1 MTQIAIVV
9 YPRFTALDLVGPYE
23 VLRGLP
29 GADIRF
35 VAHEPGPVVAD
46 SGVLAIGATHA
57 FDETPL
63 TLCFVPGGP
72 QRVGRPR
79 RGAAQLAAHSLPWCR
94 LDRIG
99 VHRFRRP
106 SRQPDSWGR
115 RATTHWSSLRL
126 LPMFGAVAVDDERI
140 VGRPTAASPPPPVS
154 PPASTW
160 PLWLAAQVAG
170 EDRARAIQLMIEYD
184 PQPPFDSGQR
194 SKASKSTVAAST
206 ALLSRDLIE
215 PTTMADGAVLCL
227 AGHARDYPP

>member
-57 FDETPL
+57 FDETPTPEIVL
-63 TLCFVPGGP
+63 V
-72 QRVGRPR
+72 
-79 RGAAQLAAHSLPWCR
+79 LAAAGL
-94 LDRIG
+94 LE
-99 VHRFRRP
+99 
-106 SRQPDSWGR
+106 GR

-140 VGRPTAASPPPPVS
+140 VVEADRRIATAAGVS
-154 PPASTW
+154 AGIDLA
-160 PLWLAAQVAG
+160 LWLAAQVAG
-170 EDRARAIQLMIEYD
+170 EDRARAIQLTIEYD
-184 PQPPFDSGQR
+184 PQPPFDSGHR

-215 PTTMADGAVLCL
+215 PTTMADGVAL
-227 AGHARDYPP
+227 AWQGTLATIRRKARRRR